1 MPAAAL
7 SGPRGWGG
15 DFILLAAIWGSSFL
29 FMRLGTVEFGPLP
42 TAAVRVAIA
51 ALFLLPIVWLR
62 GLLPELR
69 KNWKRIFFI
78 GVLNSGIPFACF
90 SFALLSITTGLS
102 AILNATVP
110 MFGALVA
117 WAWLKDKP
125 DASRVLGLVVGFAG
139 VAMLAWDKAT
149 FKPDASGVAPGWAV
163 LACMLACICYGISA
177 SYTKRYLSGLNP
189 LVTAAGSQVGATLG
203 LALPALWLWP
213 AHMPGSTAWLA
224 LLAVG
229 MLCTGLAY
237 ILFFRLIENAGP
249 QRALSVTFLVPVFAV
264 LYGVLF
270 LGEAVTGWMVVCA
283 AVIVCGTAL
292 STGLLKLGARQ
303 AQ

>member
-29 FMRLGTVEFGPLP
+29 FMRLGTVEFGPLA

-163 LACMLACICYGISA
+163 LACLLACICYGISA

-229 MLCTGLAY
+229 VLCTGLAY